1 MSKIEDK
8 RLAILEGML
17 RLVSKNGFHGT
28 AMSKVAKESKVS
40 TGIIYH
46 YFDSKDQ
53 LIDEL
58 YKHVKRNFSR
68 AVLEEFDETVPLA
81 MQIRQILRSVLKHY
95 MAHPLDA
102 AFVEQYMKSPYYRPE
117 IRDEVTQ
124 YYMPMVEALTRAKQE
139 MVLKDLPAAV
149 MKTITIDVMIS
160 LAQQHAA
167 GLFEITDELIEQI
180 VDALWEAIRR

>member
-1 MSKIEDK
+1 MNKIGDK
-8 RLAILEGML
+8 RLAVLEGML

-46 YFDSKDQ
+46 YFDSKDH

-58 YKHVKRNFSR
+58 YRHVKRDFGR
-68 AVLEEFDETVPLA
+68 AVLEELDQTQPLS
-81 MQIRQILRSVLKHY
+81 MQIRQMLRAMLKHY
-95 MAHPLDA
+95 MAHPLNA
-102 AFVEQYMKSPYYRPE
+102 GFVEQYIKSPYYRPE
-117 IRDEVTQ
+117 IAQEVSQ
-124 YYMPMVEALTRAKQE
+124 HYMFMVEIFTQATQE
-139 MVLKDLPAAV
+139 MVIKELPPAV
-149 MKTITIDVMIS
+149 TKTIAMDVMVS

-167 GLFEITDELIEQI
+167 GHFEMTDELTEQI

>member
-1 MSKIEDK
+1 MNKVEDK
-8 RLAILEGML
+8 RLAVLEGML

-46 YFDSKDQ
+46 YFDSKDH

-58 YKHVKRNFSR
+58 YRHVKRDFGR
-68 AVLEEFDETVPLA
+68 AVLEVFDETQPLS
-81 MQIRQILRSVLKHY
+81 MQIRQMLRAILKHY
-95 MAHPLDA
+95 MAHPLNA
-102 AFVEQYMKSPYYRPE
+102 GFVEQYIKSPYYRPE
-117 IRDEVTQ
+117 IEQEVSQ
-124 YYMPMVEALTRAKQE
+124 YYIPMVEALTRAKQE
-139 MVLKDLPAAV
+139 MVIKELPDAV
-149 MKTITIDVMIS
+149 MKTITMDVMVS

-167 GLFEITDELIEQI
+167 GLFEMTDELTEQI

>member
-8 RLAILEGML
+8 RLAVLEGML

-46 YFDSKDQ
+46 YFDSKDH

-58 YKHVKRNFSR
+58 YKHVKRNFARS
-68 AVLEEFDETVPLA
+68 VLEEFDETQPLS
-81 MQIRQILRSVLKHY
+81 MQTRQILRSVLKHY
-95 MAHPLDA
+95 MAHPLEA

-117 IRDEVTQ
+117 IKDEVGQ
-124 YYMPMVEALTRAKQE
+124 YYMPIIETLARAKQE
-139 MVLKDLPAAV
+139 MVVKDLPDVV
-149 MKTITIDVMIS
+149 MTTLTIDVVTS
-160 LAQQHAA
+160 LAQKHAA

-180 VDALWEAIRR
+180 VHALWEAIRR

>member
-1 MSKIEDK
+1 
-8 RLAILEGML
+8 
-17 RLVSKNGFHGT
+17 
-28 AMSKVAKESKVS
+28 
-40 TGIIYH
+40 
-46 YFDSKDQ
+46 
-53 LIDEL
+53 
-58 YKHVKRNFSR
+58 
-68 AVLEEFDETVPLA
+68 